1 MIRTVAFG
9 ERNLLKV
16 VQPSELMKMN
26 DNTMVAVNRVCVNRQ
41 LLKIRKSSSADLDAQ
56 RILIEALKSTR
67 QRERKRSGSIA
78 TVTISVGD
86 LKKAF
91 KHFDEL
97 PNNSIRV
104 VSVGK
109 LLK

>member
-1 MIRTVAFG
+1 MVRTAAFG

-16 VQPSELMKMN
+16 VKPSEIMKMN
-26 DNTMVAVNRVCVNRQ
+26 DNTLVAINRVCVNRQ

-78 TVTISVGD
+78 NVTISVGD
-86 LKKAF
+86 LKKVF
-91 KHFDEL
+91 KRVDEL

-104 VSVGK
+104 VPIEE

>member
-16 VQPSELMKMN
+16 VQPSEVMKMN

-41 LLKIRKSSSADLDAQ
+41 LLKIRKSSSADLVAQ
-56 RILIEALKSTR
+56 EILVEALKLTR

-91 KHFDEL
+91 KRVDEL
-97 PNNSIRV
+97 PHNSIRV
-104 VSVGK
+104 VSVGE